1 MAESALTREEG
12 IGLGVS
18 IVGHAALLAVL
29 LYQPGADEI
38 VQRPD
43 RIEVTIADETGLV
56 SSSPEPSS
64 AAAASVAPT
73 IGDVLPTEI
82 LEPLPLPIPDILP
95 SPSTTPPTPTP
106 RAAPTPRATP
116 TRPTP
121 RPATRRSTPRPDPVA
136 EAMRS
141 SARSTPTPAPSR
153 AAPAPTPAPSR
164 RTGGSRVGSDFLEG
178 SPSAESS
185 GSSSSPRAAITGRV
199 QSALS
204 GAISRQLKPHWV
216 APQGVDAEEL
226 VTVLA
231 FDLNEDGSLKGRPRV
246 VRQLGI
252 NDANSPQASR
262 HAEQAIRAVQLAA
275 PFDLPS
281 EYYDGWKRVS
291 AFRFDKRL

>member
-1 MAESALTREEG
+1 MAASALTREEG

-29 LYQPGADEI
+29 LYQPGADEV

-43 RIEVTIADETGLV
+43 RIEVTIADETGLQ
-56 SSSPEPSS
+56 SASPDPSTS
-64 AAAASVAPT
+64 AAASVAPT

-82 LEPLPLPIPDILP
+82 LDPLPLPIPEILPAPTSASTP
-95 SPSTTPPTPTP
+95 SPSPAP
-106 RAAPTPRATP
+106 RVAP
-116 TRPTP
+116 RPTP
-121 RPATRRSTPRPDPVA
+121 RPAPTRSTRRSDPVA
-136 EAMRS
+136 DALRS
-141 SARSTPTPAPSR
+141 SSRAAPSPTPAPSR
-153 AAPAPTPAPSR
+153 AAPTPTPAPSR
-164 RTGGSRVGSDFLEG
+164 RTGGSRIGSDFLEG

-226 VTVLA
+226 VTILA
-231 FDLNEDGSLKGRPRV
+231 FDLNQDGSLKGRPRV

-252 NDANSPQASR
+252 NDANNPQASR
-262 HAEQAIRAVQLAA
+262 HAEQAIRAVTLAA